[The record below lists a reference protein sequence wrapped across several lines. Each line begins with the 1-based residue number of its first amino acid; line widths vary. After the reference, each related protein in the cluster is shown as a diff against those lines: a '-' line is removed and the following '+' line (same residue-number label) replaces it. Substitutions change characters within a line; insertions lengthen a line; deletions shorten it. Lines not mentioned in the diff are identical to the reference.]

1 MTTEEFI
8 KKAKKIHGD
17 KYDYSKVN
25 YVDKRIKITII
36 CPIHGEYQDTPQ
48 RHLSG
53 FTCPKCREEERR
65 LIREKEFIEKAT
77 KIHNGKY
84 DYSKVKYINSN
95 IPVTIICPI
104 HGEFQQAPANH
115 LTGKGGC
122 AKCAIISSAG
132 KNRKYDRESF
142 INKAREIHGDRYDYS
157 KVEYVN
163 ISTHVT
169 IICPIHGEFKQ
180 RPLEHLKGYG
190 CRKCSSEYKKSAIE
204 EFIKRAR
211 EVHGNK
217 YDYSK
222 VNYVDSKTKV
232 IIICPVHGEFEQLLH
247 DHLKGDGCKKCQT
260 TEKFIEKARKIHGDK
275 YDYSKVEYI
284 NSYTPVTIICPIHGE
299 FQQTPK
305 GHLSGCGCKMCDI
318 DSRKTT
324 KEEFI
329 RKAREIHGDKYDYS
343 KVEYVNCY
351 TPVTIICPIHGEFQQ
366 KPRCHLAGHGCKKCS
381 TEKRIEMISL
391 TTEEFIRRAKE
402 VHGDKYDYSKSV
414 YTGYDEKITIIC
426 PVHGEFQ
433 QRVSSHLEGNG
444 CNLCICDAKR
454 LTKDKFVELAR
465 EVHGDRY
472 DYSKVEYTNNKSKV
486 TIVCPIHGEFEQTPN
501 SHLRGAGCPSCSNS
515 RLEDQMEEFLSKN
528 NIKYFHGKTW
538 DWLTYSS
545 YQYVDFY
552 LPDYNIVIE
561 CQGIQHFES
570 IEFFGGEKGLIYNQE
585 RDKNK
590 RDLCEKHGIKVAY
603 FSNLSTETEKYQY
616 PYKVYEDEY
625 KLFKEELNL
634 IIN

>member
-8 KKAKKIHGD
+8 KKAKKVHGD
-17 KYDYSKVN
+17 KYDYSKVS
-25 YVDKRIKITII
+25 YVDRRIKITII
-36 CPIHGEYQDTPQ
+36 CPIHGEYQDTPE

-84 DYSKVKYINSN
+84 DYSKVKYINSD
-95 IPVTIICPI
+95 I
-104 HGEFQQAPANH
+104 
-115 LTGKGGC
+115 
-122 AKCAIISSAG
+122 
-132 KNRKYDRESF
+132 
-142 INKAREIHGDRYDYS
+142 
-157 KVEYVN
+157 
-163 ISTHVT
+163 
-169 IICPIHGEFKQ
+169 
-180 RPLEHLKGYG
+180 
-190 CRKCSSEYKKSAIE
+190 
-204 EFIKRAR
+204 
-211 EVHGNK
+211 
-217 YDYSK
+217 
-222 VNYVDSKTKV
+222 
-232 IIICPVHGEFEQLLH
+232 
-247 DHLKGDGCKKCQT
+247 
-260 TEKFIEKARKIHGDK
+260 
-275 YDYSKVEYI
+275 
-284 NSYTPVTIICPIHGE
+284 PVTIICPIHGE

-305 GHLSGCGCKMCDI
+305 CHLSGSGCKKCDI
-318 DSRKTT
+318 DSRKIT

-329 RKAREIHGDKYDYS
+329 KRAKEIHGDKYDYS
-343 KVEYVNCY
+343 KVEYINNY

-366 KPRCHLAGHGCKKCS
+366 KPYSHLEGSECKKCS
-381 TEKRIEMISL
+381 TEKRAEMISL
-391 TTEEFIRRAKE
+391 TTEEFIKRARK

-414 YTGYDEKITIIC
+414 YTGYNNKITIIC
-426 PVHGEFQ
+426 PVHGEFE
-433 QRVSSHLEGNG
+433 QRASSHLEGYG

-465 EVHGDRY
+465 KVHGDKY

-501 SHLRGAGCPSCSNS
+501 SHLRGAGCLSCSNS
-515 RLEDQMEEFLSKN
+515 RLEDQMEEFLLKN
-528 NIKYFHGKTW
+528 NIKYFHEKTW

-552 LPDYNIVIE
+552 LPDYNMVIE

-570 IEFFGGEKGLIYNQE
+570 VEFFGGEKGLIYNQE